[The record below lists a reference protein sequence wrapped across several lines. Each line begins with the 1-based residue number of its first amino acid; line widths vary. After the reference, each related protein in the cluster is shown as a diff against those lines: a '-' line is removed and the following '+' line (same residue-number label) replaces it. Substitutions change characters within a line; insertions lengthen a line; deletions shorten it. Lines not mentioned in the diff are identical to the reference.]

1 MLLSLQNGHPGEL
14 MKKSILAALLILV
27 WAAPAPAY
35 IDHFGLYTLRF
46 VIEQSPD
53 IAVLRV
59 DKISREKGVL
69 VFTKIADLK
78 GKFPDGECRHQIS
91 EGFRAREPRLILNWA
106 EPGRTALAFS
116 NGTTVQICVGNFWY
130 EAAARKEAPGWWTL
144 THVQSILAYAYSGSV
159 EKLRTSVQEMLAG
172 KEVVIPAVL
181 YSGDSNAQR
190 LATFKNVFRGKD
202 AALIR
207 MKASLK
213 MANSPLDGLQI
224 VGMGGGGPED
234 LPALL
239 EALKKPDPHARR
251 SALEDLGRL
260 GAPALPA
267 LVATLKDAD
276 GRVRVAAAGAALLV
290 DPKNAG
296 ALEVLVAS
304 LKDPAALV
312 RRLAAEALAA
322 GGPEAGAAGSG
333 LAELLGDKEEDVRW
347 AAADALGELGPAAAP
362 AVPALVKL
370 LGDRD
375 PVFRSLAADALGQ
388 GARGNPGAVAAALSA
403 ALKDGDRRV
412 RESAARSTL
421 ELGLR
426 SRDAVAIL
434 AASKED
440 PWVYAVTLAF
450 LVRSGGP
457 EAGPFVL
464 EGIKHPNWEVRLAS
478 SNLLLQLDAQC
489 LKPALGLL
497 IEGLKDPSYFVSA
510 RCARVFFALG
520 PDAKPA
526 APALLELLK
535 NPNKDF
541 WEPRSYGAAALGRM
555 GMKEKA
561 MLPALL
567 EGLQQPSYKE
577 VRLQAA
583 RTLGEMG
590 ALAAPA
596 LGALR
601 EVAKDKDAEVAK
613 AAADALKQLEGPRKS

>member
-1 MLLSLQNGHPGEL
+1 
-14 MKKSILAALLILV
+14 MKKSILAVLAILI
-27 WAAPAPAY
+27 WASPTPAY
-35 IDHFGLYTLRF
+35 IDHFGLYTLRS

-59 DKISREKGVL
+59 EKISREKGV
-69 VFTKIADLK
+69 VIFSKVADLK
-78 GKFPDGECRHQIS
+78 GKYPAGESKHQIS

-106 EPGRTALAFS
+106 EPGRTVVVFS
-116 NGTTVQICVGNFWY
+116 NGATAQVCAGSYWY
-130 EAAARKEAPGWWTL
+130 EVAARKDAPGWWGL
-144 THVQSILAYAYSGSV
+144 THVQSILAYAYCGSV
-159 EKLRTSVQEMLAG
+159 EKLKSSVSDMIAG
-172 KEVVIPAVL
+172 KETVIPAVR
-181 YSGDSNAQR
+181 YSGDSNTQR

-202 AALIR
+202 AILIR

-234 LPALL
+234 LPALV
-239 EALKKPDPHARR
+239 EALKKTDPQVRR
-251 SALEDLGRL
+251 SAAEELGRV

-267 LVATLKDAD
+267 LLAPLKDAD
-276 GRVRVAAAGAALLV
+276 ARVRVAAAGAALAI
-290 DPKNAG
+290 DPKQAE
-296 ALEVLVAS
+296 AFAVLLES
-304 LKDPAALV
+304 LKDPGAAV

-322 GGPEAGAAGSG
+322 VGPEAGAAGSA
-333 LAELLGDKEEDVRW
+333 LSDLLGDKEEEVRW

-362 AVPALVKL
+362 AVPALLKL
-370 LGDRD
+370 LGDKD
-375 PVFRSLAADALGQ
+375 PAFRGVAADALGQ
-388 GARGNPGAVAAALSA
+388 GAKANPAAVSGALSA
-403 ALKDGDRRV
+403 AFKDADRRV
-412 RESAARSTL
+412 RESAARSFL

-434 AASKED
+434 AASKDD

-464 EGIKHPNWEVRLAS
+464 EGIKHPNWEVRLAA
-478 SNLLLQLDAQC
+478 SNLLLQVDAPS

-510 RCARVFFALG
+510 RCARVLFAMAPEG
-520 PDAKPA
+520 KQA
-526 APALLELLK
+526 APALLQLLK
-535 NPNKDF
+535 HPDKDF
-541 WEPRSYGAAALGRM
+541 WEPRSYAAVALAKM
-555 GMKEKA
+555 GTKEKA
-561 MLPALL
+561 MLPALI
-567 EGLQQPSYKE
+567 EGVQQPAYKE
-577 VRLQAA
+577 VRLHAA

-590 ALAAPA
+590 AEATPA

-613 AAADALKQLEGPRKS
+613 AAADALARIEAARKS